1 MKNFLFLLSMIF
13 VTSSCSAQKTNSQW
27 ENLSSPDKWH
37 TYGKNEVTKAWQ
49 FENGVLYFNSKITD
63 KSQKGN
69 LITNEAFENFHLQLE
84 WKISQKGNSGVIFLV
99 NEDISKYKE
108 PYLTGPEMQVLDN
121 DGHPDGK
128 IFKHRAGDLY
138 DLTPCKRETVKPV
151 GEWNKAEIILK
162 NAKLTFILNGEKV
175 VETTMWDDAWNKMV
189 AESKF
194 KAMPDF
200 AKYKQGKI
208 ALQDHGNDV
217 WYRNIRIKR
226 L

>member
-1 MKNFLFLLSMIF
+1 MIF
-13 VTSSCSAQKTNSQW
+13 VASSCSAQKTKSQW

-49 FENGVLYFNSKITD
+49 FENGVLHFNSKITD

-69 LITNEAFENFHLQLE
+69 LITNEEFENFHLQLE
-84 WKISQKGNSGVIFLV
+84 WKISKKGNSGVIFLV

-138 DLTPCKRETVKPV
+138 DLIPCKRETVKPV
-151 GEWNKAEIILK
+151 GEWNKAEIILNK
-162 NAKLTFILNGEKV
+162 AKLTFILNGVKV

-194 KAMPDF
+194 KSMPDF
-200 AKYKQGKI
+200 ARYKKGKI
-208 ALQDHGNDV
+208 ALQDHGDDV
-217 WYRNIRIKR
+217 WYRNVRIKR